1 VVDMRSTW
9 QGEKEKFD
17 MIVKDDG
24 FLERKIMELYR
35 KY

>member
-1 VVDMRSTW
+1 MRNMWSY
-9 QGEKEKFD
+9 EKEKFD